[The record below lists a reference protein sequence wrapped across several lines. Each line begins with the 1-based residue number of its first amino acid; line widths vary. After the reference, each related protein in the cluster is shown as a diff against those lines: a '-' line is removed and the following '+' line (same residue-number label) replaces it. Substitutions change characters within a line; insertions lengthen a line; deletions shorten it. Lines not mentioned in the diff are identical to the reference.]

1 MEVLPVACASE
12 ASSHTGALG
21 RIPVRNL
28 WLLML
33 YASELF
39 REVGSSLKSIE
50 ENPDDIP
57 DLVAEILCRRVEQRM
72 QRNLSYGYQVR
83 QAALSR
89 VRGRI
94 DVRKTECGRL
104 MEHGKIACRFN
115 ELSIDTPRNRYVLIA
130 LNVISKLVRRTEL
143 SHRCRSLCLG
153 LKRMGVAEQLPSRGD
168 VSVSQF
174 GSHDA
179 ADRPMVSAAQLAFN
193 LALPTELAGKTQVP
207 LADKEIT
214 WLRRLYEKGIAGFYA
229 FALGP
234 LGWLVRVGSTYTW
247 QISKKSPGID
257 RILPSMRTDIVLDDP
272 KTERRFVIDTK
283 FNSLTV
289 NGWYREE
296 TIRSAYIYQIYAY
309 LKSQEGN
316 GDPLSQTSTG
326 ILLHPSV
333 GETIR
338 EAVTIQNHEIR
349 FLTVDL
355 ASKPSEIRLQLLDM
369 IDSPREERS

>member
-1 MEVLPVACASE
+1 MEVVPVASAAE
-12 ASSHTGALG
+12 TGAHTGSIG
-21 RIPVRNL
+21 RIPVRNI

-33 YASELF
+33 YASDLF
-39 REVGSSLKSIE
+39 RDLGSSLKAIE

-72 QRNLSYGYQVR
+72 QWNLSCGHAVR

-94 DVRKTECGRL
+94 DVRKTECNRL
-104 MEHGKIACRFN
+104 MEHGRIACRFN
-115 ELSIDTPRNRYVLIA
+115 ELSIDTPRNRYVLMA
-130 LNVISKLVRRTEL
+130 LSVISKLVQRSDL
-143 SHRCRSLCLG
+143 SHRCRSLSLC
-153 LKRMGVAEQLPSRGD
+153 LKRMGVAERIPSRSD
-168 VSVSQF
+168 VSVNQF

-179 ADRPMVSAAQLAFN
+179 GDRPMVTAAHLAFN
-193 LALPTELAGKTQVP
+193 LALPTESAGNVNVP

-214 WLRRLYEKGIAGFYA
+214 WLRRLYEKGVAGFYA

-234 LGWLVRVGSTYTW
+234 LGWQVRLGRTYAW
-247 QISKKSPGID
+247 QISNKTPGID

-283 FNSLTV
+283 FNPLTV
-289 NGWYREE
+289 SGWYREE
-296 TIRSAYIYQIYAY
+296 TIRSSYIYQIYAY

-316 GDPLSQTSTG
+316 GDPLSRAATG

-349 FLTVDL
+349 FMTVDL
-355 ASKPSEIRLQLLDM
+355 AAKSSEIRLQLLDT
-369 IDSPREERS
+369 IDFSRE